1 MVAAM
6 DFMRGWIR
14 GTIGGGLLLA
24 CSAAPVMA
32 LTWETTTREITLD
45 LGTTEWIAEF
55 PYRNDSDSPV
65 TITDIKSGCDCS
77 VPERP
82 EKPIPAGGKG
92 VLAVRYKPGTQPGL
106 RTVAIEVRTDEA
118 ATPAAVL
125 EIKATLEP
133 LLTIQPVLLRWTR
146 GETATAKRV
155 TLRATGRAP
164 IAAMV
169 LPKAPETVTAEIA
182 PGDESGTWILT
193 IAPVSTESP
202 LTVRVQV
209 DAETG
214 GKKVPHAV
222 YAVVR

>member
-1 MVAAM
+1 M
-6 DFMRGWIR
+6 DSMRKWIR
-14 GTIGGGLLLA
+14 GVVGVLLVA
-24 CSAAPVMA
+24 CATASANA

-55 PYRNDSDSPV
+55 PYRNDSTAPV

-106 RTVAIEVRTDEA
+106 RAVAIEVRTDDA
-118 ATPAAVL
+118 AAPTAL
-125 EIKATLEP
+125 LQIKATLEP

-146 GETATAKRV
+146 GEPATAKRV

-164 IAAMV
+164 ITALV
-169 LPKAPETVTAEIA
+169 LPKTPETVTAEIT
-182 PGDESGTWILT
+182 PGDESGSWILT
-193 IAPVSTESP
+193 LAPVSTENT
-202 LTVRVQV
+202 LTVRVPV